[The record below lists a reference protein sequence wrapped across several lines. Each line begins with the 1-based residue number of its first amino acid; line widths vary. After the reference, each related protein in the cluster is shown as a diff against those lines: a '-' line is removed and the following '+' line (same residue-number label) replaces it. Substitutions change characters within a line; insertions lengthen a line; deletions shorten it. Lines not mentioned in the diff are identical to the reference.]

1 MNDDDDDDDD
11 TSQEIYIYICAK
23 NIGCT
28 GLIVWLRGFSKEH
41 GRVMIFKWKQQVIG
55 IGCGRDEDFGL
66 WMCANT
72 LFCVP

>member
-1 MNDDDDDDDD
+1 MNDDDDDDD
-11 TSQEIYIYICAK
+11 TSQEIYICAK
-23 NIGCT
+23 NIGCP
-28 GLIVWLRGFSKEH
+28 GLIVWLHGFSKEH